1 MNLLEVVGLRV
12 SFPSSRGMV
21 RANDGIDLSIDENE
35 IIGLIGET
43 GCGKT
48 ILGRSMLRLLSPSA
62 IMEGSIYYRGR
73 DILSMGKKGL
83 ASLRGKEISMILQDP
98 SASLNPMMRAV
109 DQVAEAYH
117 FHEGLD
123 WKDARERA
131 TELLHSVGIE
141 RSRARDYPHQFSG
154 GMRQR
159 IMIAIGLALH
169 PKILVADEPT
179 KGLDEVNKKQ
189 VEDLLVTMVRE
200 MGTTLVLITHDIEA
214 AGRLCDRIAVM
225 YAGEIVEIGRPVK
238 LLSSPIHPYTKDLL
252 RALPSRGMVPTRGES
267 PSLVD
272 LPPGCRF
279 HDRCLYASVR
289 CREEHPPMVHL
300 PGSWVR
306 CHLFQEGKG

>member
-1 MNLLEVVGLRV
+1 MSLLEIEGLRV

-48 ILGRSMLRLLSPSA
+48 ILGRSMLRLLSPNA
-62 IMEGSIYYRGR
+62 KLEGSIRYRGR
-73 DILSMGKKGL
+73 DILSMGEKEL
-83 ASLRGKEISMILQDP
+83 TSLRGKEISMILQNP
-98 SASLNPMMRAV
+98 SASLNPMMRVV

-117 FHEGLD
+117 FHEGMG
-123 WKDARERA
+123 WKEARARA

-141 RSRARDYPHQFSG
+141 RSRAKDYPHQFSG

-159 IMIAIGLALH
+159 ILIAIGLALR

-179 KGLDEVNKKQ
+179 KGLDEANKRQ
-189 VEDLLVTMVRE
+189 VEDLLVSMVRE
-200 MGTTLVLITHDIEA
+200 RGATLVLITHDIEA

-225 YAGEIVEIGRPVK
+225 YAGEIVEIGRSDR
-238 LLSSPIHPYTKDLL
+238 LLRSPIHPYTKDLL
-252 RALPSRGMVPTRGES
+252 RALPSRGMVPTGGES
-267 PSLVD
+267 PSLID
-272 LPPGCRF
+272 LPSGCRF

-289 CREEHPPMVHL
+289 CTEEHPPIIQL
-300 PGSWVR
+300 QGSWVR